1 LSAEPRARWVPK
13 PQAEQRML
21 LVQPSGTLN
30 AYSMA
35 CSTVIAG
42 PRLSFFQRRLRLHES
57 EAHLHFAVHRG
68 HRCKVLLGVYSAVE
82 LAQAFALS
90 VLV

>member
-1 LSAEPRARWVPK
+1 
-13 PQAEQRML
+13 ML
-21 LVQPSGTLN
+21 FVQPSGTLN

-68 HRCKVLLGVYSAVE
+68 HRCKVLLGVYSAPPSIAVE
-82 LAQAFALS
+82 LVQAVALS
-90 VLV
+90 VLA